1 MSTTRYV
8 WGQYTKDSQIG
19 YRTRYRITVEE
30 TYKDNGLV
38 NFHFSMSDGQSY
50 AIGSS
55 YYFSESSGSMYPTNL
70 TYYTYDRYSGN
81 RRKAGYMS
89 STSGYMYY
97 SEKWIEHPSYN
108 GLYMGLNTDWGYG
121 YKYGKTSYQEQ
132 YTYYVQGSFI
142 KNISNKS
149 SSAYPNDD
157 YTGSYWYVKLGSDV
171 IDPESISIPEKI
183 VKDENISI
191 TLTPSQK
198 KTQPGNVSYMYQY
211 KFGTN
216 GAWTDLGTSSSTTM
230 NLTVPQGTENVQI
243 RALAKDDLGFTSSTW
258 VYSNTVSVIN
268 NFPPEPPGSIESKNV
283 IVDQMA
289 TITITEATDSD
300 GYITNY
306 YWERSI
312 DGSAFTQIAETDS
325 MTLSIED
332 GISVDWGTVTYR
344 VRAKDDYGAYSEYIT
359 SLTYTINEGYLMI
372 SAPQYNLGEQT
383 NPFMF
388 IFSVN
393 TTGETLHPTAH
404 VIALLDGEVVYE
416 NEENA
421 LGVDNLIPIDSRLLS
436 AKTHTITIQA
446 SKEGYITADALNI
459 FNIPG
464 ITAPGG
470 GVIEQL
476 QNSQGEAVLPYTLGQ
491 CVIGKDGKDMNT
503 LLEEYQDS
511 QIKVYSGMYAGT
523 GSFGESNPNVIAVEF
538 TPKFAFIAQVGNATG
553 IIWGGSPT
561 VGDVTIQAVSGS
573 LSWFANSA
581 EAQYNTSG
589 TNYYYMILG

>member
-8 WGQYTKDSQIG
+8 WGQYSKDSQIG
-19 YRTRYRITVEE
+19 YRTRYRE
-30 TYKDNGLV
+30 TTSDEGYYLV
-38 NFHFSMSDGQSY
+38 SLG
-50 AIGSS
+50 GSS
-55 YYFSESSGSMYPTNL
+55 TFQISSGYSFSS
-70 TYYTYDRYSGN
+70 YSGTFSRTGVSTYTWNNYGNYPGGYIALTGN
-81 RRKAGYMS
+81 RLVYAS
-89 STSGYMYY
+89 SWRGALR
-97 SEKWIEHPSYN
+97 
-108 GLYMGLNTDWGYG
+108 GVQTDDAVLHEAE
-121 YKYGKTSYQEQ
+121 SYQQQ

-198 KTQPGNVSYMYQY
+198 KTQPGNVSYTYQY

-230 NLTVPQGTENVQI
+230 NLMVPQGTENVQI

-258 VYSNTVSVIN
+258 IYSNTVSVIN

-372 SAPQYNLGEQT
+372 SAPPYNLGEQT

-404 VIALLDGEVVYE
+404 VIALLDGEVVHE

-464 ITAPGG
+464 ITAPSG

-581 EAQYNTSG
+581 EAQYNTLG

>member
-1 MSTTRYV
+1 MSTTRHV
-8 WGQYTKDSQIG
+8 WGKYTKEVEIG
-19 YRTRYRITVEE
+19 YRTRYRDNAERTSKGNYYVSLGKGVTSFQMGSGYTFSTTSGRYTRTGLR
-30 TYKDNGLV
+30 TYSWSISDNGYGAGYLALTGNKLV
-38 NFHFSMSDGQSY
+38 Y
-50 AIGSS
+50 SS
-55 YYFSESSGSMYPTNL
+55 WWGPAFSGSVNQLRNAYSRG
-70 TYYTYDRYSGN
+70 YTIHT
-81 RRKAGYMS
+81 A
-89 STSGYMYY
+89 
-97 SEKWIEHPSYN
+97 ESYR
-108 GLYMGLNTDWGYG
+108 
-121 YKYGKTSYQEQ
+121 EQ
-132 YTYYVQGSFI
+132 YSYYVQGSFI
-142 KNISNKS
+142 QYVS
-149 SSAYPNDD
+149 SSNSGAYPSDD
-157 YTGSYWYVKLGSDV
+157 YTGSYWYVKQGTDN
-171 IDPESISIPEKI
+171 IDPESISIPESI
-183 VKDENISI
+183 IKDENISI

-230 NLTVPQGTENVQI
+230 NLVVPQGTENVQI

-289 TITITEATDSD
+289 TITITEAIDPD

-404 VIALLDGEVVYE
+404 VIALLDGEIVYE

>member
-1 MSTTRYV
+1 MSTTRHV
-8 WGQYTKDSQIG
+8 WGKYTREVEIG
-19 YRTRYRITVEE
+19 YRTRYR
-30 TYKDNGLV
+30 DNAERTSKGNYYVSLGV
-38 NFHFSMSDGQSY
+38 DVTSFQ
-50 AIGSS
+50 IGSG
-55 YYFSESSGSMYPTNL
+55 YTFSKTSGRYTRTGVRTYTWSISDNNYGAGYLALTGNTLVYSEWWAPAYSGSVNQLRNSYSRG
-70 TYYTYDRYSGN
+70 YTLHS
-81 RRKAGYMS
+81 A
-89 STSGYMYY
+89 
-97 SEKWIEHPSYN
+97 ESYR
-108 GLYMGLNTDWGYG
+108 
-121 YKYGKTSYQEQ
+121 EQ
-132 YTYYVQGSFI
+132 YSYYVQGSLI
-142 KNISNKS
+142 QYVS
-149 SSAYPNDD
+149 SSNSGAYPSDD
-157 YTGSYWYVKLGSDV
+157 YTGSYWYVKQGTDN
-171 IDPESISIPEKI
+171 IDPESISIPESIIKG
-183 VKDENISI
+183 ENISI

-198 KTQPGNVSYMYQY
+198 KTQPGNVSYTYQY

-230 NLTVPQGTENVQI
+230 NLIVPQGTENVQI

-268 NFPPEPPGSIESKNV
+268 NFPPEPPGSIESENV

-359 SLTYTINEGYLMI
+359 SLIYTINEGYLMI

-404 VIALLDGEVVYE
+404 VIALLDGEIVYE

>member
-8 WGQYTKDSQIG
+8 WGQYTKQLQTG
-19 YRTRYRITVEE
+19 YRTRYREVVA
-30 TYKDNGLV
+30 N
-38 NFHFSMSDGQSY
+38 NFEFHSFNANKTSFY
-50 AIGSS
+50 IGSN
-55 YYFSESSGSMYPTNL
+55 YYFSTSSGSFS
-70 TYYTYDRYSGN
+70 YSG
-81 RRKAGYMS
+81 G
-89 STSGYMYY
+89 
-97 SEKWIEHPSYN
+97 
-108 GLYMGLNTDWGYG
+108 
-121 YKYGKTSYQEQ
+121 TSYDLSGMGSGGSLGPGYVIASGSKTMWYSSNAWSYTGNNRHLVHSSGAYKHSSESYTDT

-198 KTQPGNVSYMYQY
+198 KTQPGNVSYQYQY

-258 VYSNTVSVIN
+258 IYSNTVSVIN

-283 IVDQMA
+283 TVDQMA

-404 VIALLDGEVVYE
+404 VIALLDGEIVYE

-421 LGVDNLIPIDSRLLS
+421 LGVDNSIPIDSRLLS
-436 AKTHTITIQA
+436 AKTHTIAIQA

-464 ITAPGG
+464 ITAPSG

-491 CVIGKDGKDMNT
+491 CVIGKNGKDMNT
-503 LLEEYQDS
+503 LIEEYQNS

-523 GSFGESNPNVIAVEF
+523 GSFGEGNPNVIAVEF

-561 VGDVTIQAVSGS
+561 VGEVTVQAVSGS
-573 LSWFANSA
+573 LSWYANSA